1 MAVVSISR
9 QFGAGGR
16 TLGQQV
22 AKRLGYQ
29 FIDQTVIDR
38 VAEKANVSAEWVE
51 AVEKEA
57 GGRLMR
63 ILSGLVSSDFIE
75 RLLGESSCEAC
86 DFDQKK
92 YVGFI
97 EKVFREIA
105 EQGEAVI
112 IGRAS
117 QVILKDDPQV
127 IRVLLVGELED
138 RIQFMMNRHKL
149 DRIGAERAI
158 SIAERKRKAM
168 MSLFGVEDPDSPYL
182 YQLIIN
188 TSQTS
193 LPWAEDI
200 ICCMVGSVVDKF
212 AKPIWD

>member
-29 FIDQTVIDR
+29 FIDQAIIDR

-51 AVEKEA
+51 SVEKEA

-63 ILSGLVSSDFIE
+63 IISGLVSSDFIE

-86 DFDQKK
+86 DFDEKK
-92 YVGFI
+92 YVDFVGT
-97 EKVFREIA
+97 VFKEISD
-105 EQGEAVI
+105 QGEAVI
-112 IGRAS
+112 IGRGS
-117 QVILKDDPQV
+117 QVVLKDDPQV
-127 IRVLLVGELED
+127 IRVLLIGDLED
-138 RIQFMMNRHKL
+138 RIRFMMNRHKL

-158 SIAERKRKAM
+158 EIGERKRRALM
-168 MSLFGVEDPDSPYL
+168 GLFGVDDPDSPNL
-182 YQLIIN
+182 YQVVIN
-188 TSQTS
+188 TSQIS
-193 LPWAEDI
+193 LKWAEDI
-200 ICCMVGSVVDKF
+200 VCSMVGSVLDKF